1 MTVDR
6 EASLVPLTE
15 GRVRTS
21 GQMALVLFFPDGQ
34 QDERAAA
41 FHRTL
46 IKQQVSRGRSRGGNS
61 QSVLADGPITQRELT
76 ASPAGGSH

>member
-1 MTVDR
+1 MTVDQ
-6 EASLVPLTE
+6 ETSLVPLTE

-46 IKQQVSRGRSRGGNS
+46 TRQQVRRLPPDTDRQQVRSDS
-61 QSVLADGPITQRELT
+61 Y
-76 ASPAGGSH
+76 